1 VKRVAWLIA
10 ILVAI
15 ALLWALIVRVRPHDA
30 TATAS
35 PDIKV
40 SRASLG
46 DFAVRVPALGR
57 VGAPAGS
64 ASSLTFAVPGIL
76 KNIDVGVGE
85 RVVSGQVLA
94 ELDAAPYINAV
105 DQAHGEAV
113 AAAGSYGGGSVPS
126 AAFASA
132 RAKLE
137 SDATQADVRVAADRR
152 ALERERTLYAAGVAA
167 AKDVQ
172 SASALLIADEA
183 QAKADHEQA
192 RADVRSAQAQ
202 FDVLRGQS
210 ERAQAALAQAQ
221 RELGAAI
228 LRAPANGVVMAIL
241 KHPGEAVDAASA
253 VIVFGPPSA
262 AIASLYLAGADAR
275 GVKPGDR
282 VDLSLARS
290 DQSSHGVVTAVVP
303 AVDPNTQESTVV
315 VSGVPP
321 DALPGDAVRATIV
334 TETVRA
340 VIIPMEAVVQDPQ
353 SGDTYVFVRTQTPDG
368 AVRFAARK
376 VTVRVSDADHAAV
389 SRGLQS
395 GENVAAKGA
404 FELLSVSGATGG
416 S

>member
-1 VKRVAWLIA
+1 MKRIGWVIA
-10 ILVAI
+10 VLAAI
-15 ALLWALIVRVRPHDA
+15 ALIWILIVRSRPHEA
-30 TATAS
+30 TAAAS
-35 PDIKV
+35 PDVKV
-40 SRASLG
+40 ARAALG

-64 ASSLTFAVPGIL
+64 ASSLTFSVPGIVQR
-76 KNIDVGVGE
+76 IDVTVGE
-85 RVVSGQVLA
+85 HVVSGQALA
-94 ELDAAPYINAV
+94 ELDAATYINSV
-105 DQAHGEAV
+105 NQAQGDAI
-113 AAAGSYGGGSVPS
+113 AAAGSYGGGSVPG

-137 SDATQADVRVAADRR
+137 SAATQADLRVAADQR

-172 SASALLIADEA
+172 AANALLIADQA

-221 RELGAAI
+221 RDLSAAT

-241 KHPGEAVDAASA
+241 KHPGEAVDSASA
-253 VIVFGPPSA
+253 VVVLGPPST
-262 AIASLYLAGADAR
+262 AIASLYLPGADAR
-275 GVKPGDR
+275 GVKPGDH
-282 VDLSLARS
+282 VDLSLTRS
-290 DQSSHGVVTAVVP
+290 NESSNGVVTAVVP
-303 AVDPNTQESTVV
+303 AVDPSTQESTVIV
-315 VSGVPP
+315 RGVPA
-321 DALPGDAVRATIV
+321 DALTGDAVRATIV
-334 TETVRA
+334 TEIVHTVI
-340 VIIPMEAVVQDPQ
+340 VPMEAVVQDPQ
-353 SGDTYVFVRTQTPDG
+353 SGDTYVFVRTQAPDG
-368 AVRFAARK
+368 TIKFEARK

-389 SRGLQS
+389 SQGLKS
-395 GENVAAKGA
+395 GEDVAAKGA